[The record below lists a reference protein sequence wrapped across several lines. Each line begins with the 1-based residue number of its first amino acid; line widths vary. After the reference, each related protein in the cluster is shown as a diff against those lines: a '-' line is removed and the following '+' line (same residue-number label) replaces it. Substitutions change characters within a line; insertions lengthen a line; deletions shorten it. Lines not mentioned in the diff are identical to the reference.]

1 MRRAFPSLKWATL
14 VGLLSLLGTALA
26 LGAGPDVSGSDVP
39 RATTLTAET
48 DWRTLAHDLRRSG
61 YTAIGPRGPY
71 TKIWFRDIWSEY
83 QEPIAHGYQP
93 VAAHDDVHDRSLV
106 YVGVSSGALY
116 ALDLNTGEDF
126 WRYPAT
132 GQTMGGVLSP
142 PSVVNNT
149 VYLAALDGNIYA
161 LDGNSVN
168 DGVPALKW
176 RFSTGRR
183 GGFWATPAVTADTLY
198 IGGRD
203 GYFYALDTTTGTKR
217 WEYKVGAPILVSPA
231 YDNGEVYFG
240 AEDMRAYALRASD
253 GELIWRSA
261 QLAGLTMAGYYPV
274 LSDDLAFFR
283 TAPSEYTSPVL
294 AEGERLLAYAAG
306 CTDYPLR
313 IQERE
318 DAPCFDWKAATSSQ
332 ADYAR
337 EHQAVID
344 YLEGKS
350 YAGLPARPQYETFYA
365 LRRGDGQKA
374 FTAPVLWT
382 AALGFPGVPPVVT
395 ASDDIWVLYRT
406 YYSDYDNPSW
416 FTMGAFGQM
425 SPTDGR
431 ISIHN
436 PSQASCNQYSCNHPF
451 STEVWLIGDET
462 TAFSIA
468 GDKLFTYHWAGVGSV
483 DLVTHNLEP
492 VIGRRDHFADALL
505 EVNGT
510 PTSRGLRFSALS
522 SPWLPDK
529 GPTIVGDKV
538 VIAYLGVVAAMQGEL
553 RAR

>member
-1 MRRAFPSLKWATL
+1 MHRTFFSLRWAVL
-14 VGLLSLLGTALA
+14 AGLLSLLSTALT
-26 LGAGPDVSGSDVP
+26 LGAGFDGSGSAVP

-48 DWRTLAHDLRRSG
+48 DWPTLAHDLRRSG
-61 YTAIGPRGPY
+61 YTATGPRGPY

-93 VAAHDDVHDRSLV
+93 VVAHDDAHDRDLV
-106 YVGVSSGALY
+106 YIGVASGALY
-116 ALDLNTGEDF
+116 ALDLDTGDTF

-132 GQTMGGVLSP
+132 GQTIGGVLSP
-142 PSVVNNT
+142 PSIVGNT
-149 VYLAALDGNIYA
+149 VYLAALDGNVYA
-161 LDGNSVN
+161 LDGNSVS
-168 DGVPALKW
+168 DDVPALKW
-176 RFSTGRR
+176 QFSTGRR
-183 GGFWATPAVTADTLY
+183 GGFWATPAVTPDTLY

-203 GYFYALDTTTGTKR
+203 GYFYALDTTTGAKR
-217 WEYKVGAPILVSPA
+217 WEYDVGAPILTSPA
-231 YDNGEVYFG
+231 YDNGVVYLG
-240 AEDMRAYALRASD
+240 AEDMHAYALRASD
-253 GELIWRSA
+253 GELIWQSS
-261 QLAGLTMAGYYPV
+261 QLTGLTMAGHYPV

-294 AEGERLLAYAAG
+294 AEGERLLAHAAG

-313 IQERE
+313 IQDRE
-318 DAPCFDWKAATSSQ
+318 DAPCFDWKAAASSQ
-332 ADYAR
+332 ADYDQ
-337 EHQAVID
+337 EHQAVVD
-344 YLEGKS
+344 YLEGRS

-365 LRRGDGQKA
+365 LRRSDGQKA

-395 ASDDIWVLYRT
+395 SSGDVWVLYRT

-416 FTMGAFGQM
+416 FIMGGFGQM

-436 PSQASCNQYSCNHPF
+436 PSQESCNEYSCNHPF
-451 STEVWLIGDET
+451 STDVWLIGDET

-483 DLVTHNLEP
+483 DLVTHALEP
-492 VIGRRDHFADALL
+492 IVGKRDHFEDALL
-505 EVNGT
+505 DVAGT
-510 PTSRGLRFSALS
+510 PAPRSLRFSALS

-529 GPTIVGDKV
+529 GPTVVGGRVIV
-538 VIAYLGVVAAMQGEL
+538 AYMGVVAVMQGEL
-553 RAR
+553 QAQ